1 MTNLLRPLL
10 VALLFSSVCVSADT
24 PSKGQLS
31 DFSSTIA
38 FFDKLATS
46 IDTYINSISRDQ
58 AISSLKDVDKSL
70 NKLEDK
76 KNAIVTFLDVDCAGL
91 DTITGQKQK
100 ELMDKVRGARE
111 LTMNVRKEFDK
122 FVQLL
127 PDKFRGDG
135 QNVSNQLQEYA
146 DGKIKSLT
154 DMTNATG
161 SPAGEVDAKKAKALA
176 NESLKDVKNMRTATN
191 NFISKLAGS

>member
-38 FFDKLATS
+38 FFDKLATL

-76 KNAIVTFLDVDCAGL
+76 KSAIVTFLDVDCAGL

-154 DMTNATG
+154 DMTNATR